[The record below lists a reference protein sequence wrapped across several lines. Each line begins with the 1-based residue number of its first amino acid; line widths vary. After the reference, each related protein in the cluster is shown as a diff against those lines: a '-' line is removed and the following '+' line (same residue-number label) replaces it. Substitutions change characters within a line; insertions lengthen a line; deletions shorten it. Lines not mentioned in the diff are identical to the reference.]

1 MQRSIGLLIA
11 LLLICQPALAWNRK
25 GHATV
30 AALAEA
36 NLTPAAQ
43 AQVKV
48 LLKDDL
54 DAEEK
59 PSGRTTLAEIASW
72 ADEVR
77 EATLPDVYKVAHT
90 RGNPVCSNTAGAC
103 KNGNCVDQRIRQFVG
118 VLKNPQASARERNQ
132 ALKFVVHL
140 VGDLHMPL
148 HSGNNA
154 DGAGSF
160 PASLEGKE
168 PKPEIT
174 LHKLWDG
181 ALLDAALKGYSIK
194 TRLTGSEKLSD
205 DAIDQW
211 MQEARQIARQHAYD
225 PLPGFACNIPFKQ
238 PVVLDKAYQQQS
250 VPVIRL
256 QIERAGLRLAQLL
269 NETLQ

>member
-1 MQRSIGLLIA
+1 MKCWTLLLIGLLLA
-11 LLLICQPALAWNRK
+11 SQPALAWNRK

-36 NLTPAAQ
+36 NLTPAAL

-54 DAEEK
+54 DANEQA
-59 PSGRTTLAEIASW
+59 SGRTTLAQIASW

-77 EATLPDVYKVAHT
+77 EVVPLRFKVAHT
-90 RGNPVCSNTAGAC
+90 RGNSVCTDKPGAC
-103 KNGNCVDQRIRQFVG
+103 KNGNCVDQQIRDYLRT
-118 VLKNPQASARERNQ
+118 LKTPNVTQRERNE

-140 VGDLHMPL
+140 VGDMHMPL
-148 HSGNNA
+148 HSGNNS
-154 DGAGSF
+154 DGSGSF

-168 PKPEIT
+168 VKPGIT
-174 LHKLWDG
+174 LHNMWDG
-181 ALLDAALKGYSIK
+181 ALLDAALKGYKITAK
-194 TRLTGSEKLSD
+194 LDGSEKLQAE
-205 DAIDQW
+205 AIDQW
-211 MQEARQIARQHAYD
+211 MQESRQLSRKHVYD
-225 PLPGFACNIPFKQ
+225 PLPGFACGIAFKE
-238 PVVLDKAYQQQS
+238 PVVLDKAYQAQS

-269 NETLQ
+269 NETLN